1 MGVTWHNVCRQNYN
15 CKWTF
20 SHGHDQTIQI
30 NIESKGNGS
39 NVLLAQTAMMLSGG
53 RQWEGP
59 QQRLHNTHIG
69 SSQPGHT
76 LGSCE
81 QGAICSHV
89 VWITVKLYPCFCIN
103 PEFIP
108 AEFLKFIPRY
118 VHIMPR
124 ADCSNWPKVW
134 GQKYQISSSIV
145 LENKVDLTVRT
156 LAQVSQGPGC
166 QSNCGRHPGNGI
178 RRHSH
183 HFSDNC
189 HY

>member
-1 MGVTWHNVCRQNYN
+1 MNIFSWTWTYTPTQFREQ
-15 CKWTF
+15 
-20 SHGHDQTIQI
+20 
-30 NIESKGNGS
+30 
-39 NVLLAQTAMMLSGG
+39 NVLLAQTAMMLSAEDNE
-53 RQWEGP
+53 RV
-59 QQRLHNTHIG
+59 
-69 SSQPGHT
+69 SSSGCITPTLAAASCGHT
-76 LGSCE
+76 LGGCE

-145 LENKVDLTVRT
+145 LENKVDLTVLRT

-178 RRHSH
+178 MRHSH
-183 HFSDNC
+183 HFSDKDNC